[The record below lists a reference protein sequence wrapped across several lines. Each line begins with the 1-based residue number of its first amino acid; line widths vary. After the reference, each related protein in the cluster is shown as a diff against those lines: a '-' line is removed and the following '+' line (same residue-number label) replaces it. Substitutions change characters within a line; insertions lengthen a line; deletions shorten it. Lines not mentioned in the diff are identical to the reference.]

1 MRNMWHIAAQSQLKL
16 LRNPS
21 FAFMIF
27 FMPMLLIFILG
38 TSLSSEFKQED
49 QVVQKVHLVMVD
61 NEVSHDLKNQIMD
74 YVDAMPI
81 QALLQIQ
88 IVDSLKTLEHQLR
101 IKEADIGLVAA
112 SPLNS
117 WTIVLGKDE
126 GKNIR
131 GQTILTDFYGQLKH
145 SQIYPIHA
153 PEVQAIK
160 LTTNAKHY
168 SAMQYYAATNIIMF
182 ILYIGMSSAISM
194 IHERENNTLMRLNSL
209 PIQNRHIN
217 YGMLFGNGIVACIS
231 TFLLILGT
239 AILYG
244 VQWGKHYIALSLIFV
259 IFIMISLVLG
269 NLAALILKTTKAASA
284 FFQTMV
290 IAMTFI
296 SGGFVANLDQL
307 RFFAVL
313 EKYTLNYWAVQGLL
327 HIMLNHGFHEI
338 YYPICILAAIGAILI
353 ILLGL
358 VYRKVGYYE

>member
-1 MRNMWHIAAQSQLKL
+1 
-16 LRNPS
+16 
-21 FAFMIF
+21 
-27 FMPMLLIFILG
+27 
-38 TSLSSEFKQED
+38 
-49 QVVQKVHLVMVD
+49 
-61 NEVSHDLKNQIMD
+61 
-74 YVDAMPI
+74 
-81 QALLQIQ
+81 
-88 IVDSLKTLEHQLR
+88 
-101 IKEADIGLVAA
+101 
-112 SPLNS
+112 
-117 WTIVLGKDE
+117 
-126 GKNIR
+126 
-131 GQTILTDFYGQLKH
+131 
-145 SQIYPIHA
+145 
-153 PEVQAIK
+153 
-160 LTTNAKHY
+160 
-168 SAMQYYAATNIIMF
+168 
-182 ILYIGMSSAISM
+182 MSTAISL

-209 PIQNRHIN
+209 PIQNRHII

-353 ILLGL
+353 VLLGL